1 MATDSMYVYRH
12 PQIAAETVAGTEVT
26 PNRYLSNLEL
36 ALNPVPVVQTFGP
49 MGNLLDTVAATNYE
63 DTSVQIKGQGDF
75 NELVYPYAGLIMKP
89 TPTTPGG
96 ATLAREW
103 LFDLD
108 STNLQTPATFTA
120 EVGDVTRAQRMGYL
134 LFKEIDLAL
143 DLEKGIQVSGNGFAR
158 KLRDQKTTYV
168 ALSGGPPTT
177 GAWSFTVG
185 GQTAAAL
192 SKTISAAALQTALE
206 ALSNVDP
213 GDVVASGGALG
224 TNTIVLIWQGQFLTT
239 EVPALS
245 VADTFDAGDV
255 VLSNLAPGA
264 TASALKPTLGSQV
277 DVWSSATSHA
287 ALVTLAGSGT
297 STALDRIFNWNMKFP
312 DRWGP
317 IKPMRTGNNGTYA
330 AHAALRPKPRVSFSV
345 GADSNGWDFYRRLQ
359 QNTML
364 WMRAQALGPLIEAGQ
379 NYLWQQDI
387 AVFLDK
393 VNPIKEGQGLAQID
407 FEGPIA
413 HDSVWNKGFSCLIR
427 NAVTAL

>member
-1 MATDSMYVYRH
+1 MATDSMYVFRH

-26 PNRYLSNLEL
+26 PTRYLNSLEI
-36 ALNPVPVVQTFGP
+36 ALNPVPVVQTFKP
-49 MGNLLDTVAATNYE
+49 MGSLLTTVAATNYE

-75 NELVYPYAGLIMKP
+75 NELVYPYSGLIVKP

-96 ATLAREW
+96 GTLAREW

-108 STNLQTPATFTA
+108 TFNLQTPATFTA

-134 LFKEIDLAL
+134 LFKEVDLAL
-143 DLEKGIQVSGNGFAR
+143 DMEKGIQITGNGFAR

-168 ALSGGPPTT
+168 AISGGPPTT
-177 GAWSFTVG
+177 GTWSFTVG

-192 SKTISAAALQTALE
+192 SKTITAGALQTALE

-213 GDVVASGGALG
+213 GDVTATGGPLG
-224 TNTIVLIWQGQFLTT
+224 TNTIVLIWAGQFLTT

-255 VLSNLAPGA
+255 ILYNLAPGA

-277 DVWSSATSHA
+277 DIWSNTTSHA
-287 ALVTLAGSGT
+287 SLVTQAGTGT

-317 IKPMRTGNNGTYA
+317 IKPMRTGNNGTFA
-330 AHAALRPKPRVSFSV
+330 AHAATLPKPTVSFSV
-345 GADSNGWDFYRRLQ
+345 GADSNGWAFYRNLQ
-359 QNTML
+359 ANTMI
-364 WMRAQALGPLIEAGQ
+364 WQRAQALGPLIETGQ
-379 NYLWQQDI
+379 SYLWQQDV
-387 AVFLDK
+387 ALFLTK

-407 FEGPIA
+407 FEGEIA
-413 HDSVWNKGFSCLIR
+413 NDSTWGKGFSCLIR